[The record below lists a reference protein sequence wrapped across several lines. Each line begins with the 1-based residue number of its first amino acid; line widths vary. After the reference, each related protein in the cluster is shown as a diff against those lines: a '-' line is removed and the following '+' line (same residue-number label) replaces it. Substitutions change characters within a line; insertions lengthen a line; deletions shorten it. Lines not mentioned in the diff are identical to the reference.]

1 MKGRVTFIVVV
12 LFIASAQVG
21 ALFGHDLSLAHCAKD
36 GGDNRCS
43 SNENEGGAPSFKD
56 AEKTY
61 LSYYEDFGN
70 LDRAIDK
77 LNRILELNPND
88 VEAMVL
94 FSRVWLTYG
103 DVVAKNRDEKLRAYE
118 KGMGIAKRAI
128 ELSPKNPDAHFWY
141 TANMGRWGQTRG
153 VLKSLFLVSQVKE
166 QLNLILA
173 LDPNYVPALEVYG
186 VLYYKLPGFL
196 GGNLDL
202 SEKYIRQAIGI
213 DPHLTVARVDLA
225 RVLIK
230 RKKYD
235 EARIELDGVLE
246 EKEPKLYA
254 DWYVKDRRDAA
265 ELMADIKGKKISTRH
280 ATPYHSP

>member
-1 MKGRVTFIVVV
+1 M
-12 LFIASAQVG
+12 LFSIG
-21 ALFGHDLSLAHCAKD
+21 LSQM
-36 GGDNRCS
+36 GNNQCS
-43 SNENEGGAPSFKD
+43 SNEKD
-56 AEKTY
+56 ELSVKGAEKIY

-70 LDRAIDK
+70 LDRAIDN
-77 LNRILELNPND
+77 LNKILEQNPKD
-88 VEAMVL
+88 VEAMTL
-94 FSRVWLTYG
+94 LSRVWLTYG
-103 DVVAKNRDEKLRAYE
+103 DVAAKDKNEKLRAYE
-118 KGMGIAKRAI
+118 NGRDIAKKAM

-186 VLYYKLPGFL
+186 VLYYELPGFL
-196 GGNLDL
+196 GGNLEM
-202 SEKYIRQAIGI
+202 SEKYIRQAIKL

-230 RKKYD
+230 RKKYE
-235 EARIELDGVLE
+235 EARGGLNGVLE

-254 DWYVKDRRDAA
+254 DWYVKDKKDAA
-265 ELMADIKGKKISTRH
+265 ELMADIKGKK
-280 ATPYHSP
+280 